1 LLPDSKSQDWPMDF
15 RLHSLANKATHA
27 AIPVVPN
34 NAAQTS
40 YNLKTA
46 QVLSMPKFQA

>member
-1 LLPDSKSQDWPMDF
+1 LLPDSKSQDWLMDF

-27 AIPVVPN
+27 ATPVVPN